1 MRYDLDPRLLP
12 PSGASVQCTRCSFV
26 FTATPSGQILLPGQ
40 PASPAGPKATGGVP
54 PSVLNSTLLFGAPPA
69 RPAAGA
75 AAPQEDVTPVYGTA
89 VQGEPEEGEKTP
101 AFGTLPPQA
110 TPSALNKTQAF
121 GVPPARPSAETTQAF
136 GAASLPRAPAPSTTQ
151 AFGAASL
158 PRAPAPSTTQAFG
171 AASIPQAP
179 SPSATQ
185 AFGAASIPQAPAP
198 SATQAF
204 GAASIPQ
211 ASSPS
216 ATQAFGVAQL
226 RAAEKAAGTARGPQ
240 EADKSLPPGMRD
252 KRATAEV
259 PWSTPETG
267 GESRPS
273 LPPEPAGAWGG
284 PPAAPHRSAAL
295 ELPPELLTPSR
306 PPGGGASREAVEAG
320 GGRERLLIAVVAA
333 VVLGLTAWLTYPAWR
348 NRASEL
354 PSEAVSVKDEAVL
367 LLRRDDPASLSQ
379 ATERLRELV
388 GRYPKYTEAQA
399 ELVAV
404 LALRLDDAKTELE
417 WLGNEE
423 TRLRRV
429 LFVMEKEKSR
439 PDWSSRVNAQREE
452 LDGLRKQR
460 APLEASVAELTK
472 QLEEAFAVI
481 RKAPE
486 TEPAADVLARL
497 KAQALQGGVMGT
509 PVGLAMAER
518 FRKVENPPHWS
529 AVAAAEHGL
538 HARVSLEALARV
550 SDELTRVRGRD
561 STFLRV
567 YVLEAR
573 ISLREGDP
581 SAAKALLDAVVAL
594 NPNHTLARKLRGWA
608 ASAQE
613 AAPAP

>member
-12 PSGASVQCTRCSFV
+12 PAGASVQCTRCSFV
-26 FTATPSGQILLPGQ
+26 FTATPSGQVLVAGQ
-40 PASPAGPKATGGVP
+40 PASPASAKPTGGVP
-54 PSVLNSTLLFGAPPA
+54 QSVLNSTMLFGAPPA
-69 RPAAGA
+69 KPAAPA
-75 AAPQEDVTPVYGTA
+75 SVPPPDDVTPVYGTA
-89 VQGEPEEGEKTP
+89 VQEGGEEKTP
-101 AFGTLPPQA
+101 AFGTVPPQPPA
-110 TPSALNKTQAF
+110 VALNKTQSF
-121 GVPPARPSAETTQAF
+121 GVPPARPSPQTTQAF
-136 GAASLPRAPAPSTTQ
+136 GAASIPRPPAPSTTQAFGAASIPRPPAPSTTQ

-158 PRAPAPSTTQAFG
+158 PPAPAPSTTQAFG
-171 AASIPQAP
+171 AA
-179 SPSATQ
+179 
-185 AFGAASIPQAPAP
+185 
-198 SATQAF
+198 
-204 GAASIPQ
+204 
-211 ASSPS
+211 
-216 ATQAFGVAQL
+216 QL
-226 RAAEKAAGTARGPQ
+226 RSAERAAGTASGVK
-240 EADKSLPPGMRD
+240 EGDKSLPPGMREKKAPVD
-252 KRATAEV
+252 V

-267 GESRPS
+267 GTPRPA
-273 LPPEPAGAWGG
+273 LPPEEPMGSWGG
-284 PPAAPHRSAAL
+284 PPTPTHRSASL

-306 PPGGGASREAVEAG
+306 PTVARASREPVEAG
-320 GGRERLLIAVVAA
+320 GGRERLLIAVAAA

-348 NRASEL
+348 NRGSEL
-354 PSEAVSVKDEAVL
+354 PTEAVSVKDEAVL
-367 LLRRDDPASLSQ
+367 LIRRDDPASLAQ

-417 WLGNEE
+417 WLGSEE
-423 TRLRRV
+423 ARLRRV
-429 LFVMEKEKSR
+429 LFALEKEQSR

-452 LDGLRKQR
+452 LEGLRKQR

-529 AVAAAEHGL
+529 AVAAAEHAL
-538 HARVSLEALARV
+538 HARVPMDALAKV
-550 SDELTRVRGRD
+550 SGELTRVRGRD

-573 ISLREGDP
+573 VSLRQGDP
-581 SAAKALLDAVVAL
+581 SAARALLDSVVAL

-608 ASAQE
+608 AAAQE
-613 AAPAP
+613 SAASEP

>member
-1 MRYDLDPRLLP
+1 MQIACPQCSMRYDLDPRLLP
-12 PSGASVQCTRCSFV
+12 PTGASVQCTRCSFV
-26 FTATPSGQILLPGQ
+26 FTATPSGQVLLPGQ
-40 PASPAGPKATGGVP
+40 PSSPAAPKATGGVP

-69 RPAAGA
+69 RPAAPA
-75 AAPQEDVTPVYGTA
+75 SPAPPEDVTPVYGTS
-89 VQGEPEEGEKTP
+89 VQAGAEEGEKTP
-101 AFGTLPPQA
+101 AFGTAHPPQA
-110 TPSALNKTQAF
+110 AAAALNKTQTF
-121 GVPPARPSAETTQAF
+121 GGPPARPTAETTQAF
-136 GAASLPRAPAPSTTQ
+136 GAASIPRTPPSPSTTQ
-151 AFGAASL
+151 AFGAASI
-158 PRAPAPSTTQAFG
+158 PRTPPSPSTTQAFG

-179 SPSATQ
+179 SPSTTQ
-185 AFGAASIPQAPAP
+185 AFGAASIPQAP
-198 SATQAF
+198 
-204 GAASIPQ
+204 
-211 ASSPS
+211 SPR
-216 ATQAFGVAQL
+216 ATQAFGVAQI
-226 RAAEKAAGTARGPQ
+226 RSAEKAAGSASGVK
-240 EADKSLPPGMRD
+240 EADKVLPPGLRE
-252 KRATAEV
+252 KKSTADV
-259 PWSTPETG
+259 PWSTPEG
-267 GESRPS
+267 SGELRPS
-273 LPPEPAGAWGG
+273 LPPEPAGSWGG
-284 PPAAPHRSAAL
+284 PPAPPPPHRSAAL
-295 ELPPELLTPSR
+295 ELPPELLVPSR
-306 PPGGGASREAVEAG
+306 PAGGGAPREAVDAG
-320 GGRERLLIAVVAA
+320 GGRERLLIAVAAA

-354 PSEAVSVKDEAVL
+354 PSEAVSIKDEAVL

-404 LALRLDDAKTELE
+404 LALRLDDAKAELE

-423 TRLRRV
+423 TRLRQV
-429 LFVMEKEKSR
+429 LFAMEKEKSR
-439 PDWSSRVNAQREE
+439 PDWSSRVNAQRGE

-460 APLEASVAELTK
+460 APLEASVVQLTQ
-472 QLEEAFAVI
+472 QLEAAFAVI

-486 TEPAADVLARL
+486 TEPASDVLARL

-509 PVGLAMAER
+509 PLGLSMAER

-529 AVAAAEHGL
+529 AVAIAEHGL
-538 HARVSLEALARV
+538 NARVPLEALAKA

-581 SAAKALLDAVVAL
+581 SAARALLDSVVAL

-613 AAPAP
+613 SAPPAP